1 MNLTEHRKYA
11 LVVLGL
17 FFIWGGVS
25 FYWYACSIK
34 NLCNA
39 APQAA
44 LGKPQGGLGT
54 GGRIVLQ
61 TPKAEPCKGLVFN
74 YIIPGAQN
82 DTASVKALE
91 YFLYTIEGEDTEMD
105 GIYGQADILAVKR
118 FQQKYRSTILA
129 PYGLTRPTGA
139 VREATLYVINTLYC
153 SSVMKQ

>member
-17 FFIWGGVS
+17 FFIWGGIS

-34 NLCNA
+34 NVCDA
-39 APQAA
+39 QRVVSTPQDGRGA
-44 LGKPQGGLGT
+44 

-61 TPKAEPCKGLVFN
+61 TPKEEPCAGLVFE
-74 YIIPGAQN
+74 YITPNGN
-82 DTASVKALE
+82 NNTAAVEALE
-91 YFLYTIEGEDTEMD
+91 YFLYTFEGEDIAMD
-105 GIYGQADILAVKR
+105 GIYGEADVRAVAR
-118 FQQKYRSTILA
+118 FQEKYRSTILA

-139 VREATLYVINTLYC
+139 VREGTLYVINTLYC